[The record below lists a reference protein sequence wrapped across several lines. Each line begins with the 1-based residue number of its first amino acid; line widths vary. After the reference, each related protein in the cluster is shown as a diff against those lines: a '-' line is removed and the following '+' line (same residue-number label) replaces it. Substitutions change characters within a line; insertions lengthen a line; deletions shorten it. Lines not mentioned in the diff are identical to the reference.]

1 MQFYYIQKQKNQCFW
16 TVVLEKTLVSPLD
29 SKYIKPVNPKGNQYW
44 KFIRRTDA
52 EDEAP
57 TLWPLDTKSWLI
69 GKYPNFGKEWRQEKK
84 QITEDDMLNGITNLM
99 DMSLSKFLEL
109 VMDREAWHAAVHWVT
124 KSDTTGWLN

>member
-1 MQFYYIQKQKNQCFW
+1 M
-16 TVVLEKTLVSPLD
+16 VLEKTLVSPLD

-57 TLWPLDTKSWLI
+57 TLWPLDTKSWLT